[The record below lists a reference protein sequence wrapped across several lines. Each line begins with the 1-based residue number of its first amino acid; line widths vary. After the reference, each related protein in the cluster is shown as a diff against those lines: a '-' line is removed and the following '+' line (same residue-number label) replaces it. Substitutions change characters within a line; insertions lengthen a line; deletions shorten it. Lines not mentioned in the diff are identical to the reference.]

1 MTKTRRKI
9 IASVVLFTFIATVLI
24 GGSSLYYMKREF
36 KQNTLDLLVE
46 SAQVYG
52 KDTDRIITGV
62 ESMVDTL
69 TKSIIGV
76 IDPARIHERSYYYS
90 LTKEI
95 DQIALQF
102 HDNTLNIMSIYVRF
116 DPEIAYSTSGFFHSD
131 SNGDGHL
138 ERLVPT
144 DLSLYESSDREHVG
158 WFYEPLTSG
167 HPVWLDPYYN
177 ANIDIDMISYVAP
190 LIIGDTTIG
199 VVGVDINFDSF
210 KEIVAQSP
218 EIGNA
223 VLLNEDFAFL
233 IHDQFTL
240 EDHIRDIDGG
250 NLAYIES
257 EMRQNPTGIVH
268 YELFNEDKILGYSQ
282 LENQWIMVIMLT
294 EKEAFSRVNRAFN
307 AIVLIIGL
315 MIVVLLWLSY
325 NLGGFIDHLVTKNT
339 ELEEVVTKRTA
350 ELNRSNQE
358 LKEAMLELEDSQ
370 EELIA
375 LNSELK
381 DSYNQLQSAQ
391 NQLIIAEK
399 LASLGELVAGVAHE
413 INTPLGIG
421 LTLSSFLNDT
431 IRQIDGRYK
440 SGNLTKAELTECIH
454 STKEASDLAVKN
466 LMRAAEIVNTFKQVA
481 VDQSTLEMR
490 KINLSTYTEKIIHN
504 LTPRLSKEKHHY
516 RIHAPIN
523 LEIYTF
529 PGPIA
534 QIITNLFINTLIHAF
549 KDNRNGQIDI
559 TLEKTTSHIYLIY
572 EDNGCG
578 IPEEMVNKIFDPFFS
593 TNRHNGSSGL
603 GLHITH
609 NLVTQTLEGTIDV
622 TSTVGVGTRFDIYF
636 PYIEQGPK
644 EN

>member
-1 MTKTRRKI
+1 MKTRRKI

-24 GGSSLYYMKREF
+24 GSSSLYYMKREF

-52 KDTDRIITGV
+52 KDTDKIITGI
-62 ESMVDTL
+62 ESMVGTL

-102 HDNTLNIMSIYVRF
+102 HENTFNVMSIYVRF
-116 DPEIAYSTSGFFHSD
+116 DPELSYNTAGFFHSD
-131 SNGDGHL
+131 TNGDGHM

-144 DLSLYESSDREHVG
+144 DLSLYESSDSEHVG
-158 WFYEPLTSG
+158 WFYEPISSG
-167 HPVWLDPYYN
+167 HPLWLNPYYN
-177 ANIDIDMISYVAP
+177 ANIGIDMISYVEP
-190 LIIGDTTIG
+190 LIVEGNTIG
-199 VVGVDINFDSF
+199 VVGVDINFESF

-218 EIGNA
+218 EIGKA
-223 VLLNEDFAFL
+223 VLLNQDFAFL

-250 NLAYIES
+250 KLAYIES
-257 EMRQNPTGIVH
+257 TMQENPTGIVH
-268 YELFNEDKILGYSQ
+268 YKLFNEDKILGYTQ
-282 LENQWIMVIMLT
+282 LENNWIMVVMLT
-294 EKEAFSRVNRAFN
+294 EKEAFSSVNRAFN

-315 MIVVLLWLSY
+315 MIAVLLGLSY

-339 ELEEVVTKRTA
+339 QLESMVAQRTH
-350 ELNRSNQE
+350 ELNQSNEE
-358 LKEAMLELEDSQ
+358 LRATMLELENNQ

-375 LNSELK
+375 LNSELT
-381 DSYNQLQSAQ
+381 DSYNQLQSTQ

-421 LTLSSFLNDT
+421 LTLSSFLNNT
-431 IRQIDGRYK
+431 INQIDTRYATGK
-440 SGNLTKAELTECIH
+440 LTKAELKDCIH
-454 STKEASDLAVKN
+454 SSKEASDLAVKN

-490 KINLSTYTEKIIHN
+490 KINLGIYIEKIIHN
-504 LTPRLSKEKHHY
+504 LTPRLIKEKHHY
-516 RIHAPIN
+516 EIHAQKD
-523 LEIYTF
+523 LEVYTF

-534 QIITNLFINTLIHAF
+534 QIVTNLFINTLIHAF
-549 KDNRNGQIDI
+549 KDDQSGRIDI
-559 TLEKTTSHIYLIY
+559 TIEKSQAYIHLTY

-578 IPEEMVNKIFDPFFS
+578 IPEDMLNKIFDPFFS
-593 TNRHNGSSGL
+593 TNRSKGSSGL

-622 TSTVGVGTRFDIYF
+622 RSTVGIGTRFDIRF
-636 PYIEQGPK
+636 PYSDQT
-644 EN
+644 